1 MSHKQNEII
10 DGYFTIVQ
18 DMETKRVYLYKYDDL
33 VRTIQPGK
41 ILSLDELHEMLVTER
56 TNLFFGLSDGNEK
69 GG

>member
-41 ILSLDELHEMLVTER
+41 ILTLDELHEMLIRER
-56 TNLFFGLSDGNEK
+56 TNLFFGLSDDE
-69 GG
+69 